1 MNQHSEEIKI
11 GIFVVATLAVLILV
25 LAVVGGLNVTR
36 RPQVNYTANF
46 KFAGGIEPG
55 APVRFAGLKVGRV
68 ERAQIDPQD
77 TTRVRVALSIRAGT
91 PVHTDSV
98 AKIATLGLL
107 GENYIEVSPG
117 TEAAGRLRPGS
128 ELKVQETAQFAELVN
143 QMSAVMGDAQGLM
156 KDVRSNVN
164 EISGKADQL
173 LANLNKITDEE
184 NQKHLHSVLHQSD
197 QMLTNIRPRVESITK
212 NADETTAKV
221 KQLLDDIQGTRKRA
235 DELLTNLNSLVGTD
249 QSDLRQSIVHLRDT
263 MARAEKMVTEMQY
276 LLRANRDNIDEL
288 MENFRAS
295 SENFREFTDQVKQR
309 PYSLIRVKN
318 PAKRRPGAPK

>member
-1 MNQHSEEIKI
+1 MKQRSEEVKV
-11 GIFVVATLAVLILV
+11 GIFVVATIAMLILV

-36 RPQVNYTANF
+36 RPQVNYMAKF

-77 TTRVRVALSIRAGT
+77 PTRVRVQLSIRAGT

-98 AKIATLGLL
+98 ARIATLGLL

-117 TEAAGRLRPGS
+117 TATAAALASGS

-143 QMSAVMGDAQGLM
+143 QMSAVMGDAQGLV
-156 KDVRSNVN
+156 KDLRANVN
-164 EISGKADQL
+164 QISGKADEL
-173 LANLNKITDEE
+173 LVNLNKVTDEE
-184 NQKHLHSVLHQSD
+184 NRKHLHSVLHESD
-197 QMLTNIRPRVESITK
+197 QMLAKTRPRVESITK
-212 NADETTAKV
+212 NADESTAKV

-235 DELLTNLNSLVGTD
+235 DDLLANLNNLVQQDTG
-249 QSDLRQSIVHLRDT
+249 DLRQSIVHLRDT
-263 MARAEKMVTEMQY
+263 MARAEKLVTEMQN
-276 LLRANRDNIDEL
+276 LLRANRDNLDEVL
-288 MENFRAS
+288 ENFRTS
-295 SENFREFTDQVKQR
+295 SENFREFTDQIKQR

-318 PAKRRPGAPK
+318 PPKRQPGDAE